1 MGRVP
6 ADGAC
11 HFQYKY
17 FFFIFRL
24 YIFFT
29 QLKIFFQCKAYEDQ
43 EEELARVEA
52 EIAILTHDNQDYQER
67 LRNMQIRIEEKKR
80 EISDLEIKI
89 RDYEYKKK
97 VKRIWNFIVLILI
110 H

>member
-1 MGRVP
+1 MP
-6 ADGAC
+6 LPL
-11 HFQYKY
+11 Q
-17 FFFIFRL
+17 
-24 YIFFT
+24 IFFHT
-29 QLKIFFQCKAYEDQ
+29 ALNIFFQCKAYEDQ

-97 VKRIWNFIVLILI
+97 VRRIWNFIVLILI

>member
-1 MGRVP
+1 M
-6 ADGAC
+6 
-11 HFQYKY
+11 
-17 FFFIFRL
+17 
-24 YIFFT
+24 
-29 QLKIFFQCKAYEDQ
+29 
-43 EEELARVEA
+43 EA
-52 EIAILTHDNQDYQER
+52 EIAIMTHDNQDYQER

-97 VKRIWNFIVLILI
+97 VRHFIALILI

>member
-1 MGRVP
+1 M
-6 ADGAC
+6 
-11 HFQYKY
+11 
-17 FFFIFRL
+17 
-24 YIFFT
+24 
-29 QLKIFFQCKAYEDQ
+29 
-43 EEELARVEA
+43 EA

-97 VKRIWNFIVLILI
+97 VRHFIVLILI

>member
-1 MGRVP
+1 M
-6 ADGAC
+6 
-11 HFQYKY
+11 
-17 FFFIFRL
+17 
-24 YIFFT
+24 
-29 QLKIFFQCKAYEDQ
+29 
-43 EEELARVEA
+43 EA

-97 VKRIWNFIVLILI
+97 VRHFIALILI

>member
-1 MGRVP
+1 M
-6 ADGAC
+6 
-11 HFQYKY
+11 
-17 FFFIFRL
+17 
-24 YIFFT
+24 
-29 QLKIFFQCKAYEDQ
+29 
-43 EEELARVEA
+43 EA